1 MNNIFKIG
9 AIGLGTFF
17 GFKYFNAISK
27 AKNLKFAFS
36 KITINAINS
45 NAFQIGIWLKVSSTN
60 NGNLTL
66 SKSRLKAYLNGTL
79 CGVAVLP
86 YDQIISGQH
95 TTDVYLVCDLYYK
108 DTFKEWWNLLLKAST
123 TATLTIA
130 GGLVVAGT
138 YIPIPALNIKEF
150 SLKDTIQ
157 EIKNSNVGMIS
168 PYEVYWIYI
177 FPIEGNI
184 KREDFNKILKA
195 IFPYRGKGKSN
206 LGNFKKW
213 WWTYVGVNERL
224 NTRLEDLKK
233 LSLSKNYRVIYTTDK
248 QYGLYHLNF
257 VNTGDT
263 KGLFTNKQ
271 IENSFII

>member
-86 YDQIISGQH
+86 YNQIINGQH
-95 TTDVYLVCDLYYK
+95 TTDIYLVCDLYYK
-108 DTFKEWWNLLLKAST
+108 DTFKEWWNLLLKSST

-138 YIPIPALNIKEF
+138 YIPIPALNVKEF

-157 EIKNSNVGMIS
+157 EIKSSNVGALITHINLYS
-168 PYEVYWIYI
+168 VDNPFRIAKEIVEKGFYTTRGTRFEKSTKRKVADNATIYYDYATYNLHD
-177 FPIEGNI
+177 FLQKFYYNDDVPI
-184 KREDFNKILKA
+184 L
-195 IFPYRGKGKSN
+195 Y
-206 LGNFKKW
+206 KKW
-213 WWTYVGVNERL
+213 YDYNVKR
-224 NTRLEDLKK
+224 
-233 LSLSKNYRVIYTTDK
+233 
-248 QYGLYHLNF
+248 
-257 VNTGDT
+257 
-263 KGLFTNKQ
+263 
-271 IENSFII
+271 

>member
-86 YDQIISGQH
+86 YDQIINGQH
-95 TTDVYLVCDLYYK
+95 TTDIYLVCDLYYK

-138 YIPIPALNIKEF
+138 YIPIPALNVKEF

-157 EIKNSNVGMIS
+157 EIKSSNVGMIS

-184 KREDFNKILKA
+184 KREDFNKILNA
-195 IFPYRGKGKSN
+195 IFPYRGKGKAN
-206 LGNFKKW
+206 LGNIKKW
-213 WWTYVGVNERL
+213 WCTHVGVKERL

-248 QYGLYHLNF
+248 QYGLYQQNF
-257 VNTGDT
+257 INTGDT